1 MKERWS
7 KSEYT
12 VILRKKMNKIKLSLV
27 QYEELVK
34 YMRLTKSQDLIDNDT
49 LERASILVKE
59 LLKSSKKEV
68 RLFTTSFC
76 SAFYNR
82 EEIKAEFE
90 SAAKRDVTLRI
101 ISRNLIDSNNAFD
114 DYNQFFSKGIKVC
127 NAPDG
132 ILDDE
137 QNQLNN
143 FIIIDNVGL
152 RYEQGDLCTPC
163 GETISNVK
171 ARASFNRPQ
180 AAEFFVARFDALFSE
195 NFKKPT

>member
-1 MKERWS
+1 MS
-7 KSEYT
+7 A
-12 VILRKKMNKIKLSLV
+12 IKLSLT

-34 YMRLTKSQDLIDNDT
+34 FMSLTESQDIIDNDT
-49 LERASILVKE
+49 VEHASILVKALVE
-59 LLKSSKKEV
+59 SSKKEI

-76 SAFYNR
+76 PAFYNR

-101 ISRNLIDSNNAFD
+101 ISRNLIDNNNAFD

-127 NAPDG
+127 IAPDG

-163 GETISNVK
+163 GETISDVK

-180 AAEFFVARFDALFSE
+180 AAEFFIAKFDASFMES
-195 NFKKPT
+195 PVDGADGQ